1 MVSFCFPASHEVR
14 REGRISVCVM
24 EYVAKGEFSIAS
36 WSVSQREIR
45 LRAEHVAEGVNP
57 TPYEAHREG
66 VNRLRVERIATGMSL
81 ALHESYREESK
92 DLLRESLKLIRKDR
106 YV

>member
-1 MVSFCFPASHEVR
+1 MR

-45 LRAEHVAEGVNP
+45 LRVEHVAEGVNP
-57 TPYEAHREG
+57 TPYEAHRG
-66 VNRLRVERIATGMSL
+66 R
-81 ALHESYREESK
+81 SK
-92 DLLRESLKLIRKDR
+92 STSRGTHRDR
-106 YV
+106 NEFGSA

>member
-45 LRAEHVAEGVNP
+45 LRVEHVAE
-57 TPYEAHREG
+57 
-66 VNRLRVERIATGMSL
+66 GMSL

>member
-1 MVSFCFPASHEVR
+1 MVSFCFSASHEVH
-14 REGRISVCVM
+14 REGRFSVCVM

-45 LRAEHVAEGVNP
+45 LRVEHVA
-57 TPYEAHREG
+57 EG